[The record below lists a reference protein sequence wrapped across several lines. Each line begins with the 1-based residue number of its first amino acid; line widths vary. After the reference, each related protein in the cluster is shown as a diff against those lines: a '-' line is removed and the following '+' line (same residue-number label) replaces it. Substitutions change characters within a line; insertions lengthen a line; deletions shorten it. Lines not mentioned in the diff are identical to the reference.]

1 MKKIAIVIAE
11 LAVPGGAEKVAAD
24 LMEEFHRRH
33 YDVTVIR
40 FDELDPGETAH
51 EVPVRD
57 IHLHIPGEAGGA
69 AKQLL
74 IMLKRAWQFRK
85 IFQREKFDHIFAFL
99 EQANIPCALASPAS
113 VLSVHLDPNTMTR
126 NIWRAMYW
134 IYPRAKRVVAVSHQM
149 QTCLEEGAKLKNV
162 ACIYNP
168 INTRLICE
176 KAAVPI
182 NIEGKFILAVGRM
195 EQQKRF
201 DLLLT
206 AFAKSLAREHC
217 KLVIVGKGSLKA
229 MLTQQVLELGLENQA
244 ILVGYDNNPYKY
256 MAKAELQ
263 VMSSDYEGYP
273 LVLIE
278 ALSLGCPIVSTDCPT
293 GPREIIEHEVN
304 GLLVEKGNI
313 DAIAKGIDQLF
324 FDDTKRE
331 RMRQAAIES
340 VRNNDIVAVADAWL
354 KA

>member
-11 LAVPGGAEKVAAD
+11 LAVPGGAEKVAVD

-40 FDELDPGETAH
+40 FDKLDPGETAH
-51 EVPVRD
+51 EVPVRN
-57 IHLHIPGEAGGA
+57 IHLHIPGEEGGA

-99 EQANIPCALASPAS
+99 EQANIPCALASPSS

-168 INTRLICE
+168 INTQLIRE
-176 KAAVPI
+176 KATAPI
-182 NIEGKFILAVGRM
+182 SIEGRFILAVGRL

-201 DLLLT
+201 DLLLA
-206 AFAKSLAREHC
+206 AFAKSRTQEHC
-217 KLVIVGKGSLKA
+217 TLVIVGRGSLQNA
-229 MLTQQVLELGLENQA
+229 LAQQILDLGLEHKA
-244 ILVGYDNNPYKY
+244 VLAGFDSNPYKY
-256 MAKAELQ
+256 MAKAEFQ

-293 GPREIIEHEVN
+293 GPREIIKHNVN

-324 FDDTKRE
+324 FNDAKRE
-331 RMRQAAIES
+331 EMRKTAIES
-340 VRNNDIVAVADAWL
+340 VRDNDIVAIADAWL
-354 KA
+354 AA